1 MNLIWRRPGAK
12 AGIALTLL
20 IVCACGKSSDTPTDP
35 TSGVSS
41 GPFSFR
47 AAPIALDAIRYI
59 SPLGTVSPPG
69 RALPTDHIYFTFA
82 DPNAGESPVA
92 RRTSFFAPADGTV
105 RDVIPHPPSS
115 DVKVV
120 VRATTTIV
128 YYIDHLIP
136 EVAIARGTQ
145 LTAGQ
150 RLGTTG
156 SSFDSDLGVI
166 NDGVMLSFV
175 NPSRYGSELLHT
187 DAPLKFFEEPLRSQ
201 LYAKV
206 RGIGPDLDGR
216 IDFDVAG
223 RLSGNWFGESDS
235 TPLAFIYNS
244 YDPSEVR
251 ISVAGGLSQVG
262 VFGIAATDPSPRD
275 VSVASGR
282 VRYTITRAQ
291 TGPPISSTGPAG
303 RMLVQMLGDQRIQVE
318 IFALSAAADDF
329 TGSSRVFV
337 R

>member
-1 MNLIWRRPGAK
+1 MNWICRRPGVNA
-12 AGIALTLL
+12 
-20 IVCACGKSSDTPTDP
+20 VN
-35 TSGVSS
+35 
-41 GPFSFR
+41 
-47 AAPIALDAIRYI
+47 
-59 SPLGTVSPPG
+59 PPG
-69 RALPTDHIYFTFA
+69 RALPTDHIYFASA

-92 RRTSFFAPADGTV
+92 RRTAFFAPADGTV
-105 RDVIPHPPSS
+105 RDVITHLPSA

-136 EVAIARGTQ
+136 EVAIGRGTQ
-145 LTAGQ
+145 VTAGQ

-166 NDGVMLSFV
+166 NDSVMLAFA
-175 NPSRYGSELLHT
+175 NPSRYGSEFLHT

-206 RGIGPDLDGR
+206 RAIGPDLDGR
-216 IDFDVAG
+216 VDFDVIG
-223 RLSGNWFGESDS
+223 RLSGNWFSEGDS
-235 TPLAFIYNS
+235 TPLAFIDNT
-244 YDPSEVR
+244 YDSGEVR
-251 ISVAGGLSQVG
+251 ISVAGGVSQVG
-262 VFGIAATDPSPRD
+262 VFAIAATDPLPRD
-275 VSVASGR
+275 VSVATGK

-318 IFALSAAADDF
+318 IFSLSASADDF
-329 TGSSRVFV
+329 TGSARVFV